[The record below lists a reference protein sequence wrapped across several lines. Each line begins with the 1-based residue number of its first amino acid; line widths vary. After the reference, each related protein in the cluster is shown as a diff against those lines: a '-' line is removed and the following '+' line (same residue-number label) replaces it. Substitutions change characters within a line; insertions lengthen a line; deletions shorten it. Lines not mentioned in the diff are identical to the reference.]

1 VPSTAPRRLTYRREA
16 QRDLDDL
23 FDFIAAE
30 RPIAAMKFLGEIKRA
45 CEGLSALPWVGR
57 NLDPNDDRVRVLSL
71 RRRVAIKYLVL
82 DRSVHILGVTYR
94 GRDLNA
100 FFAERKP

>member
-1 VPSTAPRRLTYRREA
+1 MPSTAPRRLTYRREA

-30 RPIAAMKFLGEIKRA
+30 RPIAAMKFLGDIKRA
-45 CEGLSALPWVGR
+45 CEGLSELQWVGR
-57 NLDPNDDRVRVLSL
+57 NLDQNDNSLRVMSL

>member
-1 VPSTAPRRLTYRREA
+1 MPSTAPRRLTYRREA

-23 FDFIAAE
+23 FDFIAA
-30 RPIAAMKFLGEIKRA
+30 MKFLGEVKRA
-45 CEGLSALPWVGR
+45 CEGLSAWPWVGR